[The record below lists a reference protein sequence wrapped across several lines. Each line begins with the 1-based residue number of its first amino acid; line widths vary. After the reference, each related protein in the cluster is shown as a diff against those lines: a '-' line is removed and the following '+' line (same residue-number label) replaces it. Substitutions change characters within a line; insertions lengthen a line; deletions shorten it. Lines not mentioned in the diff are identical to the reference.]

1 MAEKDLTIGVD
12 IGGSHIHCAAI
23 NTKSGTLLDD
33 TRVYAKVNNKLSKQ
47 EIFSQWAAPLNQI
60 LDQLAVDRVKGIG
73 FAMPGAFNYREG
85 IALYEGNDK
94 YEALYGI
101 NVKDIFP
108 TYLNRPET
116 PIRFLNDASAFAVGE
131 HWFGEAKGARHAIA
145 ITLGTGFG
153 SALIEDGI
161 PIVNRADVP
170 EQGCFWHLPHGEG
183 IADDYFSTRW
193 FVNTFRSRTGQEV
206 NGVKEIAEL
215 ARNEADAKAI
225 FDLFG
230 TNLGDFLAPWLKKF
244 PAEIIVMGGNIAKAF
259 DLFSGALQQVFKDQ
273 GLHTSITVSE
283 LMEDASLFGSARLFE
298 EAFWA
303 SVKGN
308 LPTI

>member
-1 MAEKDLTIGVD
+1 MSEKDLTIGVD

-23 NTKSGTLLDD
+23 NTQSGTLLED
-33 TRVYAKVNNKLSKQ
+33 TRVYTKVNNKLSKE
-47 EIFSQWAAPLNQI
+47 EIFNQWAAPLNQI
-60 LDQLAVDRVKGIG
+60 LDKLAVDRVKGIG

-85 IALYEGNDK
+85 VALYEGNDK
-94 YEALYGI
+94 YEALYGT
-101 NVKDIFP
+101 NVKDTFP
-108 TYLNRPET
+108 AYLDRPET

-131 HWFGEAKGARHAIA
+131 NWFGEAKGTRRSIA

-170 EQGCFWHLPHGEG
+170 EQGCFWHLPHKDGM
-183 IADDYFSTRW
+183 ADDYFSTRW
-193 FVNTFRSRTGQEV
+193 FVNTFHSKTGQELK
-206 NGVKEIAEL
+206 GVKEIADL
-215 ARNEADAKAI
+215 ARQEVGAKAI

-230 TNLGDFLAPWLKKF
+230 TNLGEFMAPWLKKF
-244 PAEIIVMGGNIAKAF
+244 PAEVIVIGGNIAKAF
-259 DLFSGALQQVFKDQ
+259 DLFSDALQQV
-273 GLHTSITVSE
+273 LANHELTTSITVSR

-298 EAFWA
+298 DTFWA
-303 SVKGN
+303 AVKDN